1 MEFKELY
8 QKYIDGSCTDEEKAF
23 VEDEIR
29 RAKAVSDEIFK
40 EHRAVE
46 LTPVTDEEVIKA
58 KNKFETKNLIKTVVI
73 SLAIGIA
80 LIAVV
85 TAAVFGLAV
94 HGARKNTRYSGAE
107 AETMVSEYI
116 VDYVGTNMG
125 RQISGEDINISYIHA
140 DERDLQM
147 RFPLS
152 RCYYIFEYDVRAA
165 GFEFEVEFNPKTGE
179 CIITDID
186 RD

>member
-8 QKYIDGSCTDEEKAF
+8 QKYIAGNCTDEEKAF
-23 VEDEIR
+23 VEEEIK
-29 RAKAVSDEIFK
+29 RAQAVSDEVFK
-40 EHRAVE
+40 DRKAVE
-46 LTPVTDEEVIKA
+46 FTPVTDEEVLKA
-58 KNKFETKNLIKTVVI
+58 KNQFAAKNLVKTVVI

-94 HGARKNTRYSGAE
+94 HGARKNMRYSGAE
-107 AETMVSEYI
+107 AETMVAEYI

-125 RQISGEDINISYIHA
+125 RQISGEDININYIYE

-152 RCYYIFEYDVRAA
+152 RCYYIFEYEVRAS